1 VSVGLP
7 IPSDAFSLSA
17 STARREALS
26 SPIRARR
33 ILDAGPYGSRR
44 FLFAAGGMRRQKR
57 RGFPVARVR
66 PCTPDTLAKLFLRR
80 TCILNFPDVSRPGQL
95 QLIRSCVFDAIGDYF
110 MPEDACLIRMPEAE
124 GAKRPSALGS
134 LRIGAALAL
143 VLAAAGT
150 APAFAQA
157 SPDVIAAAAADDAAN
172 GAAPDD
178 ADRDGDR
185 DGPRRLKPGEK
196 ADKVFVFGRKIQ
208 NSIATLPDPRE
219 APQVVNVISAETMA
233 EQGVTSLEQ
242 ALRNVP
248 GITTQIGEGGTMNGD
263 QFFIRGF
270 AAKDDIYT
278 DGLRDFGVFTRDSF
292 NYGQVE
298 VLKGPSSTLL
308 GRGTT
313 GGGINTTTKTPF
325 LDDSGSVTLA
335 GGNAEYERATLDWN
349 RKLGDSTAVRL
360 NAMVHHNAVEGRDMV
375 ESDRWGVAPSIGFGL
390 DDETTLTIAGLY
402 QQDDRVPD
410 YGIPTVTFP
419 NGRIVPFS
427 ELGVRSENYYGYT
440 SDKDRSEVYTVTA
453 RLRHQATDWLTLT
466 SDTKFGSYTRYFQQ
480 TVPNGCTAACA
491 ANFLD
496 NDPAT
501 IPLINIGGPGPYDQ
515 TTLGVQNISTASITA
530 PIGGFRNEFIGGF
543 DVSWQTNDRD
553 QFNYLPARSPKNVLT
568 PEHSPAPTL
577 SPVKNNTRESSA
589 RDVSL
594 FINDRF
600 WFTPQWSV
608 SAGLRSEWYE
618 FDQNTTA
625 FTATTGTPPA
635 VASTTYTPLSANSQ
649 FTSPKLAL
657 IWEPSEKMSYY
668 VSYATSSTPP
678 GITVSNG
685 STINANTQDLKPE
698 KNTSYEAGA
707 KFELFKNV
715 LVQASIFDVKK
726 NNSKVFDDFGNP
738 LASSGDSQEARGV
751 ELGIGGN
758 ITKLW
763 GVNLTYAYTD
773 AKTKESTTVAN
784 IGKQVQFV
792 PKNAASLWS
801 TYNFEGP
808 LAGLQVGGGVTYQ
821 DRVFLNA
828 ANNSQAPSYIS
839 LDGLVS
845 YAFDRYRISVN
856 AYNLTDEFYY
866 SQVNGN
872 RVVPAPGRSFVATL
886 GVAF

>member
-1 VSVGLP
+1 MPNQASAAR
-7 IPSDAFSLSA
+7 ILSA
-17 STARREALS
+17 GALNPPS
-26 SPIRARR
+26 G
-33 ILDAGPYGSRR
+33 LAG
-44 FLFAAGGMRRQKR
+44 
-57 RGFPVARVR
+57 
-66 PCTPDTLAKLFLRR
+66 LR
-80 TCILNFPDVSRPGQL
+80 L
-95 QLIRSCVFDAIGDYF
+95 
-110 MPEDACLIRMPEAE
+110 
-124 GAKRPSALGS
+124 
-134 LRIGAALAL
+134 GAALAL

-150 APAFAQA
+150 APAFAQSA
-157 SPDVIAAAAADDAAN
+157 PDAIDATAADIDA
-172 GAAPDD
+172 AAPD
-178 ADRDGDR
+178 ADPQSSRTPDGV
-185 DGPRRLKPGEK
+185 RRLKPGEK
-196 ADKVFVFGRKIQ
+196 ADKVFVFGRKVVT
-208 NSIATLPDPRE
+208 SISTLPGDPRDV
-219 APQVVNVISAETMA
+219 PQVVNVISAETMA

-292 NYGQVE
+292 NFGQVE
-298 VLKGPSSTLL
+298 VLKGPSSTVL

-325 LDDSGSVTLA
+325 LDNSSNVTVA
-335 GGNAEYERATLDWN
+335 GGSAEYERATLDWN

-390 DDETTLTIAGLY
+390 DGKTTLTIAGLY
-402 QQDDRVPD
+402 QKDDRVPD

-453 RLRHQATDWLTLT
+453 RLKHQASDWLTLT

-491 ANFLD
+491 TNFLD

-515 TTLGVQNISTASITA
+515 TTLGVQNVSTASITA

-594 FINDRF
+594 FLNDRF

-608 SAGLRSEWYE
+608 SAGVRTEWYE

-657 IWEPSEKMSYY
+657 IWEPSPKISYY
-668 VSYATSSTPP
+668 VSYATSATPP

-685 STINANTQDLKPE
+685 SAIRTPGAGSSLTQGDLDPE
-698 KNTSYEAGA
+698 KTTSYEVGA
-707 KFELFKNV
+707 KFSLFGDRA

-726 NNSKVFDDFGNP
+726 NNAKEIDP
-738 LASSGDSQEARGV
+738 LSGDLLTSGDGQEAKGI
-751 ELGIGGN
+751 ELGVGGQL
-758 ITKLW
+758 TRLW
-763 GVNLTYAYTD
+763 GVNLSYAYTD
-773 AKTKESTTVAN
+773 AKTIDSTTPAE
-784 IGKQVQFV
+784 IGRQVQFV

-801 TYNFEGP
+801 TYNFEGV

-821 DRVFLNA
+821 DRVFLNST
-828 ANNSQAPSYIS
+828 NTSQTPSYIS
-839 LDGLVS
+839 FDGLVS

-866 SQVNGN
+866 SQVNSN